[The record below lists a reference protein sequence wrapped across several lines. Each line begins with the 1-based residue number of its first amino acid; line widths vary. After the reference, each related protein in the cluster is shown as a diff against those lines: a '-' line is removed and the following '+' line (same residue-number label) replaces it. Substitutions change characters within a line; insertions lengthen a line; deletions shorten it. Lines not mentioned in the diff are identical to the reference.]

1 MKTLKDYIFINDRNI
16 EVDKK
21 FIKKYNLSQV
31 DIRELISLLTDKNE
45 FTYTING
52 NVAKVC
58 KDLGYKV
65 EDYDIGFKI
74 YLKEEN

>member
-1 MKTLKDYIFINDRNI
+1 MKTLKDYIFINDRHI

-21 FIKKYNLSQV
+21 FIKKYNLSQI
-31 DIRELISLLTDKNE
+31 DIRELISLLTDINE
-45 FTYTING
+45 FTYTLSG

-74 YLKEEN
+74 YFKEV